1 MLTGKSAAVL
11 FSFKRVYNILC
22 LVKQV
27 LGQLL
32 LIFLVNSLES
42 LAARSEVSFHW
53 LDCWRG
59 PILEF
64 WKAGTTAENATNN
77 KMYGVLV
84 TNIRE
89 HRV

>member
-22 LVKQV
+22 CVKQV
-27 LGQLL
+27 LGAVVAN
-32 LIFLVNSLES
+32 FLGEFIGKP
-42 LAARSEVSFHW
+42 AARSEVSFHW

>member
-1 MLTGKSAAVL
+1 MLTGKSAVVL

-22 LVKQV
+22 CVKQV
-27 LGQLL
+27 LGAAVANFLGELIGKPGCQVGGLISLVGLL
-32 LIFLVNSLES
+32 GDPYSNFGK
-42 LAARSEVSFHW
+42 LA
-53 LDCWRG
+53 
-59 PILEF
+59 P
-64 WKAGTTAENATNN
+64 ENATNN